1 MAKIRVD
8 FTALPSN
15 EPDLSKP
22 TRYDLWQTEQGV
34 MWRLEDMHPSH
45 IYNCVKMLKRK
56 ILETQLQI
64 GAPIHPTVEDVV
76 LSFAGREAL
85 AEFIEQ
91 AESRIADFEA
101 ELTRRRLPLQQ
112 EPRRELKP

>member
-22 TRYDLWQTEQGV
+22 TRYELWQTERGDL
-34 MWRLEDMHPSH
+34 WRLEDMHPSH

-56 ILETQLQI
+56 ILEAQLQI
-64 GAPIHPTVEDVV
+64 AAPIHPTAGDVA
-76 LSFAGREAL
+76 LAFAGREAL

-91 AESRIADFEA
+91 AEGRIADFEA
-101 ELTRRRLPLQQ
+101 ELSRRRLPLQQ
-112 EPRRELKP
+112 SVKELKS